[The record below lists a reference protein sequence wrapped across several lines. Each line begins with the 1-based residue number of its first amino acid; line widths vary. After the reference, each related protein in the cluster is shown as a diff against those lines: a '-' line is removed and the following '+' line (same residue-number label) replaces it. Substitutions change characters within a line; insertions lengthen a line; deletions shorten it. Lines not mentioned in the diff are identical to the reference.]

1 MANVLEI
8 DLQLVKVSDWS
19 VCIYPVNALFIVAS
33 VGFIVLC
40 TMLILLSKLHF
51 CSSVA
56 ALDVVVTVLVILV
69 NIVIGTHSFPAWPS
83 HCE

>member
-1 MANVLEI
+1 LANVLEI

-33 VGFIVLC
+33 VGFIMLC

-56 ALDVVVTVLVILV
+56 ALDVVVSVGYISEYCDW
-69 NIVIGTHSFPAWPS
+69 NPFIPS
-83 HCE
+83 LAISL